1 MFNYVQQLVLC
12 PYEALSDRKL
22 DFFGKILSSFDTRKG
37 SFGSFLEGRTM
48 LGKASPEALLVTA

>member
-22 DFFGKILSSFDTRKG
+22 DFFGKILSSFDIRKG
-37 SFGSFLEGRTM
+37 SFGSFLE
-48 LGKASPEALLVTA
+48 